1 MNRSTEIIDLLYTKK
16 LPTDISM
23 FILSLERQ
31 DSIIDSY
38 KEWSSIKE
46 IYNTHMKKI
55 AGYYIYMRRCLLR
68 DIVKIQGDFTKL
80 HTHIKG
86 VNELR
91 KDVYD
96 EIGIYFKYRR
106 F

>member
-1 MNRSTEIIDLLYTKK
+1 
-16 LPTDISM
+16 
-23 FILSLERQ
+23 
-31 DSIIDSY
+31 
-38 KEWSSIKE
+38 
-46 IYNTHMKKI
+46 
-55 AGYYIYMRRCLLR
+55 MRRCLLR
-68 DIVKIQGDFTKL
+68 DIVKIHGDFTKL

>member
-1 MNRSTEIIDLLYTKK
+1 MHRSTEIIDLLYTKN
-16 LPTDISM
+16 LPVDISM

-31 DSIIDSY
+31 ESIIDSY

-46 IYNTHMKKI
+46 IYNTHIKHI
-55 AGYYIYMRRCLLR
+55 SGYIYMRRFLLR

-96 EIGIYFKYRR
+96 EIGVYFKYRR

>member
-1 MNRSTEIIDLLYTKK
+1 MNRSTEIIDLLYTKN
-16 LPTDISM
+16 LPVDITM

-31 DSIIDSY
+31 ESIIDSY

-46 IYNTHMKKI
+46 IYNTHIKDI
-55 AGYYIYMRRCLLR
+55 TGYIYIRQFLLR
-68 DIVKIQGDFTKL
+68 DIVKIQGNFTKL
-80 HTHIKG
+80 HTHIKDI
-86 VNELR
+86 NELR

-96 EIGIYFKYRR
+96 EIGIYFKYRK

>member
-1 MNRSTEIIDLLYTKK
+1 MMNRSTEIIDLLYTKN
-16 LPTDISM
+16 LPVDISM

-31 DSIIDSY
+31 ESIIDSY

-46 IYNTHMKKI
+46 IYNTHIKQI
-55 AGYYIYMRRCLLR
+55 TGYIYMRRFLLR

-80 HTHIKG
+80 HIHIKG
-86 VNELR
+86 INELR

-96 EIGIYFKYRR
+96 EIGVYFKYRR

>member
-1 MNRSTEIIDLLYTKK
+1 MNRSTEIIDLLYTKN
-16 LPTDISM
+16 LPVDITM

-31 DSIIDSY
+31 ESIIDTY

-46 IYNTHMKKI
+46 IYNTHIKDI
-55 AGYYIYMRRCLLR
+55 TGYIYIRQFLLR
-68 DIVKIQGDFTKL
+68 DIVKIQGNFTKL
-80 HTHIKG
+80 HTHIKDI
-86 VNELR
+86 NELR

-96 EIGIYFKYRR
+96 EIGIYFKYRK

>member
-1 MNRSTEIIDLLYTKK
+1 MHRSTEIIDLLYTKN
-16 LPTDISM
+16 LPVDISM

-31 DSIIDSY
+31 ESIINSY

-46 IYNTHMKKI
+46 IYNTNIKHVKC
-55 AGYYIYMRRCLLR
+55 YRHCRYMLLK

-80 HTHIKG
+80 HIHIKG
-86 VNELR
+86 INELR

-96 EIGIYFKYRR
+96 EIGVYFKYRR